1 MEDLFKELVVVESPE
16 KYYQVCTKKKSGM
29 IHIAMFAKY
38 ESAVDFAICNMT
50 DWYICP
56 MTDDRPLY
64 SYDQLREDF
73 MFINDRHISEATDSE
88 LIDFILER

>member
-1 MEDLFKELVVVESPE
+1 
-16 KYYQVCTKKKSGM
+16 M
-29 IHIAMFAKY
+29 IHKAMFAKY

-56 MTDDRPLY
+56 LADDRPLY
-64 SYDQLREDF
+64 SYEQLKEDF
-73 MFINDRHISEATDSE
+73 KLIDGREISEATDLE